1 MFSEH
6 SFEASCSHSA
16 PWQMQNN
23 DELHEDLAMG
33 RNEKKE
39 LCMCLLEQD
48 GFLFSPAFALGLPES
63 DKCSDS
69 TADQL
74 VLNGGPGSCFIVLFC
89 CLCTR
94 FLLREVS
101 I

>member
-23 DELHEDLAMG
+23 DELHKDLATG

-39 LCMCLLEQD
+39 LCMCLLVQD

-69 TADQL
+69 AARQL
-74 VLNGGPGSCFIVLFC
+74 VPKGGPGSRFIALFC
-89 CLCTR
+89 CLCAT
-94 FLLREVS
+94 FLLHEIS